1 MTKRGE
7 RTRAKLIEATLA
19 VVADHGYARAS
30 TRAIAEAAGV
40 AEGTLYRHF
49 PDKTSL
55 FFAAALDASPAVLEW
70 VEALPSR
77 AGIDTVESNLMTT
90 VERLVSLQERV
101 LPLEIAIRSDP
112 ELTRQ
117 RRALVAREGPL
128 PGPPRAIAAYLA
140 AEQRLG
146 RIRSEVEPDE
156 VAVMILAM
164 LFGLAI
170 ASTDD
175 PVPLTADRMAAA
187 LDVLFRGI
195 LPPSG

>member
-7 RTRAKLIEATLA
+7 RTKALLIEATLG
-19 VVADHGYARAS
+19 VVGEVGYARAS

-55 FFAAALDASPAVLEW
+55 LFAAALAGSSAVMDWVGALPAKAGTGT
-70 VEALPSR
+70 VEA
-77 AGIDTVESNLMTT
+77 NLGGAL
-90 VERLVSLQERV
+90 ERLATLQERV
-101 LPLEIAIRSDP
+101 LPLEIAIRTDP
-112 ELTRQ
+112 ELAGQRQ
-117 RRALVAREGPL
+117 AVVAKEGPL

-146 RIRSEVEPDE
+146 RVRADVDPEE
-156 VAVMILAM
+156 VALLLLAT

-170 ASTDD
+170 ASTAD
-175 PVPLTADRMAAA
+175 PLPGQRIASA
-187 LDVLFRGI
+187 LHVIAVGI
-195 LPPSG
+195 LPH

>member
-19 VVADHGYARAS
+19 VVAEVGYARAS

-40 AEGTLYRHF
+40 AEGALYRHF

-55 FFAAALDASPAVLEW
+55 FFAAALAPTPSVLEW

-77 AGIDTVESNLMTT
+77 AGSETVEANLTAA
-90 VERLVSLQERV
+90 VERLATLHERV

-112 ELTRQ
+112 ELAAQ
-117 RRALVAREGPL
+117 RRALLAGRGRL
-128 PGPPRAIAAYLA
+128 PGPPSAMADYLA

-146 RIRSEVEPDE
+146 RIRSDLDPKE
-156 VAVMILAM
+156 VALTILAM

-170 ASTDD
+170 AAADD
-175 PVPLTADRMAAA
+175 PARLTGDRVRSA
-187 LDVLFRGI
+187 LQVFVRGI
-195 LPPSG
+195 LPA

>member
-19 VVADHGYARAS
+19 VVAEVGYARAS
-30 TRAIAEAAGV
+30 TRAIADAAGV
-40 AEGTLYRHF
+40 AEGALYRHF

-55 FFAAALDASPAVLEW
+55 FFAAALAASPDVVEW
-70 VEALPSR
+70 VAALPAR
-77 AGIDTVESNLMTT
+77 AGTETVEDNLAGALG
-90 VERLVSLQERV
+90 RLATLQEQV

-112 ELTRQ
+112 ELAAQRQ
-117 RRALVAREGPL
+117 ALVASHGPL

-146 RIRSEVEPDE
+146 RVRSDIDADE
-156 VAVMILAM
+156 VALTILAM

-175 PVPLTADRMAAA
+175 PSTPTAERVASA
-187 LDVLFRGI
+187 LHLVVRGI
-195 LPPSG
+195 LPS

>member
-1 MTKRGE
+1 VTKRGE

-19 VVADHGYARAS
+19 VVADIGYARAS

-49 PDKTSL
+49 PDKAAL

-77 AGIDTVESNLMTT
+77 AGSESVEANLAAAL
-90 VERLVSLQERV
+90 ERLATLHKRV
-101 LPLEIAIRSDP
+101 LPLEIAIQADP
-112 ELTRQ
+112 ELAARRQ
-117 RRALVAREGPL
+117 ALLASGRPP
-128 PGPPRAIAAYLA
+128 PGPPAAIADYLA

-146 RIRSEVEPDE
+146 RVRSDIDPGD
-156 VAVMILAM
+156 VALVILAM

-170 ASTDD
+170 ASTGDSS
-175 PVPLTADRMAAA
+175 A
-187 LDVLFRGI
+187 LSGERVASALRVFVRGI
-195 LPPSG
+195 LPA

>member
-1 MTKRGE
+1 VTKRGE
-7 RTRAKLIEATLA
+7 RTRAKLIEAALA
-19 VVADHGYARAS
+19 VVADLGYARAS

-55 FFAAALDASPAVLEW
+55 FFAAALDASPAVLAW

-77 AGIDTVESNLMTT
+77 AGIETVEANLTAT
-90 VERLVSLQERV
+90 VERLASLQERV

-112 ELTRQ
+112 ELARQ
-117 RRALVAREGPL
+117 RRALLAREGPL
-128 PGPPRAIAAYLA
+128 PGPPRSIAAYLA

-146 RIRSEVEPDE
+146 RVRSNIDPDE

-175 PVPLTADRMAAA
+175 PPPLTAERVASA
-187 LDVLFRGI
+187 LGVFMRGI
-195 LPPSG
+195 LPP